1 MPEVQYC
8 DENTFLVVGFLEFSV
23 GKFTYFVLSR
33 RFPQEAVLRHISSN
47 VTFLLFQIHSQY
59 QNTTVSYTKVSAK
72 DCFSKKSVSIMSSL
86 VCGACV

>member
-1 MPEVQYC
+1 MWRLRL
-8 DENTFLVVGFLEFSV
+8 LVLAVLAAGSAEAQANSSDGFLEFSV

-59 QNTTVSYTKVSAK
+59 QNTTVSYTKIPFLEAV
-72 DCFSKKSVSIMSSL
+72 IWNL
-86 VCGACV
+86 I